1 MVKLRSDEITKMRI
15 KRIEKE
21 IRDTPYHK
29 ATEHHIGRL
38 RAKLSK
44 LKDEVESKSSKKS
57 GGGLRLGRASGSVR
71 GYAVKKQGDAT
82 ITLVGPPSVGKSTL
96 LNKLTNANSKIAPY
110 EFTTLSVIP
119 GMMDYHDAK
128 IQILDVPGIL
138 KGAEIGKG
146 RGREVLSVARGSD
159 LLIVMCDVNKIESFN
174 WMLKSL
180 EKNGIRVNKQAPNV
194 VIEKKLKGG
203 IQVITNFKQDF
214 TKETVKEISKEF
226 KIPNAEI
233 TIKEKLSIDRLID
246 AFSPS
251 RVYIPVIFVVN
262 KIDLKKSTV
271 HYNDIYHCSESLKPI
286 KVSSTKN
293 LGLNELKQT
302 VWKKLN
308 LVRIFLVR
316 RSEKPSN
323 NNPLIMKGGQNLKEV
338 AQKVGTEFA
347 ETKTRAKI
355 WGAGAK
361 FPGQEVSLS
370 KQIQEGMQVRFV

>member
-1 MVKLRSDEITKMRI
+1 MVKLGDNEITQMRI

-38 RAKLSK
+38 RAKLSM
-44 LKDEVESKSSKKS
+44 LKDKAESKSSKK
-57 GGGLRLGRASGSVR
+57 GGGGI

-110 EFTTLSVIP
+110 AFTTLTVIP

-128 IQILDVPGIL
+128 IQILDVPGIIE
-138 KGAEIGKG
+138 GAEIGKG

-159 LLIVMCDVNKIESFN
+159 LLIIMCNVNKTETFD
-174 WMLKSL
+174 WMLASL

-194 VIEKKLKGG
+194 VVEKKLKGG

-226 KIPNAEI
+226 RVANAEI

-246 AFSPS
+246 AFSPN
-251 RVYIPVIFVVN
+251 RVYVPAIFVVN
-262 KIDLKKSTV
+262 KIDLFARTV
-271 HYNDIYHCSESLKPI
+271 PATGTVLDEISISAEKDIGIEQ
-286 KVSSTKN
+286 
-293 LGLNELKQT
+293 LKQT
-302 VWKKLN
+302 VWEKLN
-308 LVRIFLVR
+308 LTRVYLVR
-316 RSEKPSN
+316 RDEKPSF
-323 NNPLIMKGGQNLKEV
+323 NNPLIMKAGQNLKDV
-338 AQKVGTEFA
+338 AQKIGQEFA
-347 ETKTRAKI
+347 EGITRAKI
-355 WGAGAK
+355 WGKSAK

-370 KQIQEGMQVRFV
+370 KQIQEGMQVRFL